1 MYGGSSDGDGHK
13 AATQRKIPPA
23 SSVLWA
29 PEPSS
34 VHRNRCRT
42 WIRSSNEYV
51 SRLSDLRCLI
61 TLPQFYPFYNFYQY
75 IQSFSI
81 SLKIYGG
88 VSDML
93 LMIVFLAGKA
103 TVSRD

>member
-13 AATQRKIPPA
+13 AATQRKIPP
-23 SSVLWA
+23 V
-29 PEPSS
+29 
-34 VHRNRCRT
+34 RRCFGPQNLPRYIGT
-42 WIRSSNEYV
+42 GAGLGSEALMSTYV
-51 SRLSDLRCLI
+51 
-61 TLPQFYPFYNFYQY
+61 
-75 IQSFSI
+75 
-81 SLKIYGG
+81 G

>member
-23 SSVLWA
+23 SSMLWA

-42 WIRSSNEYV
+42 WLRSSNEDSHRKWIEGGDYGLCIEDV
-51 SRLSDLRCLI
+51 RDEIWDMVKPVDLH
-61 TLPQFYPFYNFYQY
+61 
-75 IQSFSI
+75 
-81 SLKIYGG
+81 
-88 VSDML
+88 
-93 LMIVFLAGKA
+93 
-103 TVSRD
+103 

>member
-23 SSVLWA
+23 SSMLWA

-34 VHRNRCRT
+34 VHRNRFRT
-42 WIRSSNEYV
+42 WIRSSN
-51 SRLSDLRCLI
+51 D
-61 TLPQFYPFYNFYQY
+61 
-75 IQSFSI
+75 
-81 SLKIYGG
+81 YGG

-93 LMIVFLAGKA
+93 LMIVFPAGKA
-103 TVSRD
+103 TVSRGLMETT